1 MCSPRG
7 NLLRAAR
14 TRYVSITRAFG
25 STVSSADPD
34 RFYARSLYLYTYLE
48 FNSTWIRVGR
58 IEFSSIRVCT
68 CVCIMRFFRGDVLHG
83 RDYTVASNG
92 CAVRL
97 DRFQFLLSS
106 REFDKLFYQDCVR
119 YKIEFRN
126 LV

>member
-1 MCSPRG
+1 M
-7 NLLRAAR
+7 
-14 TRYVSITRAFG
+14 YVCVYYAFLSG
-25 STVSSADPD
+25 
-34 RFYARSLYLYTYLE
+34 E
-48 FNSTWIRVGR
+48 N
-58 IEFSSIRVCT
+58 
-68 CVCIMRFFRGDVLHG
+68 GDVLHG
-83 RDYTVASNG
+83 HDYTVASNG

>member
-1 MCSPRG
+1 MCV
-7 NLLRAAR
+7 
-14 TRYVSITRAFG
+14 YVCVYYAFLSG
-25 STVSSADPD
+25 
-34 RFYARSLYLYTYLE
+34 E
-48 FNSTWIRVGR
+48 N
-58 IEFSSIRVCT
+58 
-68 CVCIMRFFRGDVLHG
+68 GDVLHG